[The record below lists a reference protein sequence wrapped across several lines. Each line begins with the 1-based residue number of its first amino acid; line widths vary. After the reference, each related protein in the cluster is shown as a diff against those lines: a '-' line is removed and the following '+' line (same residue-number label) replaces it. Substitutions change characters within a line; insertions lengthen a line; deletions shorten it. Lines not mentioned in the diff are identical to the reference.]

1 MRSEF
6 LGKLTLGAV
15 TSGMMMYFLNT
26 NKRKRRGYGFDGYDT
41 DDYRDETLYD
51 DDAPDDANDMDV
63 SIKESPNRIQ
73 PGDVSSTHT
82 PSSSEEL
89 VICNLDDMVY
99 SNLTVIIP
107 DNRYKKIG
115 GYVEYVDYER
125 LEEYFE

>member
-1 MRSEF
+1 
-6 LGKLTLGAV
+6 
-15 TSGMMMYFLNT
+15 
-26 NKRKRRGYGFDGYDT
+26 
-41 DDYRDETLYD
+41 
-51 DDAPDDANDMDV
+51 MDV